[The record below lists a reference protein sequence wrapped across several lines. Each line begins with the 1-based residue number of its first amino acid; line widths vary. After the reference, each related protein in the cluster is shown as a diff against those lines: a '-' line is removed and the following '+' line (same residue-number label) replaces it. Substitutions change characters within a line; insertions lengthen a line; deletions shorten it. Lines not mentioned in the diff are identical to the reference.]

1 MKKVVL
7 MAIAAFA
14 LVMASCNG
22 NKTKTVAGGADSD
35 SVAAVDTMAP
45 EAQAAADSLTSVLT
59 NGLQA
64 KDAKAVTTTLAT
76 LQTKYAELA
85 KAGKVEE
92 AKAYALKIQEF
103 VNKHADEI
111 NNVATGNTTI
121 ASLVEGIKNLPTSA
135 ETTAEEAVS
144 AVKSDVQTIAGAAK
158 SSAEAAAKGAAETA
172 KTAAENKANEAVS
185 NAQNKANE
193 AVNKA
198 NQKANDAIN
207 KANKKAND
215 AVNNATN
222 KALKGLGL

>member
-1 MKKVVL
+1 MKKVFL
-7 MAIAAFA
+7 MAIAALA
-14 LVMASCNG
+14 MVMASCHG
-22 NKTKTVAGGADSD
+22 NKTNTAAGGADSD
-35 SVAAVDTMAP
+35 SIAAVDTNAP
-45 EAQAAADSLTSVLT
+45 EAQLAADSLTTQLTQVL
-59 NGLQA
+59 QK

-85 KAGKVEE
+85 KAGKVDE

-103 VNKHADEI
+103 INKHADEI
-111 NNVATGNTTI
+111 NTVATGNTTI
-121 ASLVEGIKNLPTSA
+121 KSLVDGIKNLPTSA
-135 ETTAEEAVS
+135 ATTAEEAAA
-144 AVKSDVQTIAGAAK
+144 AVKSDAQTLAGA
-158 SSAEAAAKGAAETA
+158 A
-172 KTAAENKANEAVS
+172 KTAAETTAKGTVDAAKSTAEAKANEAVTK
-185 NAQNKANE
+185 AQNKAND